1 MPKATGVYKAS
12 NGTWYFKLRV
22 GRNPGTGK
30 WNQVTRRG
38 FRTAAEASEARRD
51 LTEATSNAGPV
62 AVGGVTV
69 SNLVRRYHNEE
80 EAMNRLSERT
90 LYDQRGYR
98 RNYVDEMIGETEATE
113 LTTTDVREWLVA
125 LATKGGS
132 AGKPLGPN
140 TIRLARSMLRKAF
153 AHGVATGV
161 VRTNPVEQVKPPK
174 HRKGVP
180 AHWSP
185 EEAKQFL
192 ALHEG
197 DRLYPLWA
205 FMLSSGVRVS
215 ELVWLRWPNVNLV
228 EGYARL
234 NEFPTTIGYRLA
246 PSSGKNQT
254 AVRTID
260 LDRRLVGI
268 LELQADQQRDERE
281 QPGYEPTD
289 YVFTKATGG
298 HYHPQ
303 TISKRLGRDSEQL
316 GLPRLTAHGLRHTCA
331 TLMLAGGV
339 QAKVA
344 AERLGHADTRMFSNV
359 YSHVT
364 PTMQREAADK
374 LGDALFGDDD
384 VERDSSARQ

>member
-12 NGTWYFKLRV
+12 NGTWYFKLRT
-22 GRNPGTGK
+22 GRDPETGK
-30 WNQVTRRG
+30 WRQVTRRG
-38 FRTAAEASEARRD
+38 FRTAAEAAEARRE
-51 LTEATSNAGPV
+51 LAAEVAEAGPAV
-62 AVGGVTV
+62 AGGVTV
-69 SNLVRRYHNEE
+69 SELVQRYHDEE

-98 RNYVDEMIGETEATE
+98 RNYIDSTIGDVDAAE
-113 LTTTDVREWLVA
+113 LTAGDVRGWLVE
-125 LATKGGS
+125 LATDGG
-132 AGKPLGPN
+132 ARGKPLSPN
-140 TIRLARSMLRKAF
+140 TVRLARSMLRKAF
-153 AHGVATGV
+153 TYGVATGV
-161 VRTNPVEQVKPPK
+161 VRANPVEQVKPPK
-174 HRKGVP
+174 HRKAIP

-185 EEAKQFL
+185 EEAKRFL

-215 ELVWLRWPNVNLV
+215 ELVWLRWPNVDLD

-268 LELQADQQRDERE
+268 LEMQVDQQRQERD
-281 QPGYEPTD
+281 QPGYERTD
-289 YVFTKATGG
+289 YVFTKPMGG

-303 TISKRLGRDSEQL
+303 TISKRLGRESGQL

-364 PTMQREAADK
+364 PTMQRDAADR
-374 LGDALFGDDD
+374 LGDALFGGHNG
-384 VERDSSARQ
+384 